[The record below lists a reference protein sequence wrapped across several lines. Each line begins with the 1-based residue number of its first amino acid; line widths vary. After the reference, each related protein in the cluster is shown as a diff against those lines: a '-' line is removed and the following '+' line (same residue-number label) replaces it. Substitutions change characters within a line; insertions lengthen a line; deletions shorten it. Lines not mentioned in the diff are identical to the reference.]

1 MWHTFVSSWKSFP
14 NTQREEKFINLVKRF
29 KVHKTKMISKINI
42 KLIDKYSGL
51 EKSSVTL
58 NVFKICSEK
67 LDDFIII
74 KIVRAKPLIQNVSKW
89 SDTRLSNSTFQCTS
103 LFRLTIIHLGESSNS
118 KMTRVKLAWVY
129 VIL

>member
-1 MWHTFVSSWKSFP
+1 
-14 NTQREEKFINLVKRF
+14 
-29 KVHKTKMISKINI
+29 MISKINI

-103 LFRLTIIHLGESSNS
+103 LF
-118 KMTRVKLAWVY
+118 
-129 VIL
+129 

>member
-1 MWHTFVSSWKSFP
+1 
-14 NTQREEKFINLVKRF
+14 
-29 KVHKTKMISKINI
+29 MISKINI

-58 NVFKICSEK
+58 NAFKICSEK

-118 KMTRVKLAWVY
+118 KMTRVKLA
-129 VIL
+129 